1 MYSTNR
7 MNLICVYK
15 SRESR
20 LFMKPILLKLVN
32 TLRQN
37 STQESFICDIKLFGS
52 GIGFTMHSASVVEM
66 LTFLIAMITTSCP
79 GYLLCHADFIT

>member
-7 MNLICVYK
+7 MNLLCVYK

-52 GIGFTMHSASVVEM
+52 EIGFTVNR
-66 LTFLIAMITTSCP
+66 
-79 GYLLCHADFIT
+79 LCFCCRNVDIFNSHDYNLVSKVFAVPC